1 MTPVSYPAYHPH
13 TVRHTPRGHTTPVT
27 YVLLITVPAIVA
39 VAALRP
45 R

>member
-1 MTPVSYPAYHPH
+1 MTYPRYTAHHPRKRPAH
-13 TVRHTPRGHTTPVT
+13 GATSPVT
-27 YVLLITVPAIVA
+27 YVLLITAPAVIA

>member
-1 MTPVSYPAYHPH
+1 MTYPHYQARPPQRPV
-13 TVRHTPRGHTTPVT
+13 RGTASPVT
-27 YVLLITVPAIVA
+27 YVLLITAPAVIA

>member
-1 MTPVSYPAYHPH
+1 MTPVSYPAYQ
-13 TVRHTPRGHTTPVT
+13 TPPRKRPSHNVTSPLT
-27 YVLLITVPAIVA
+27 YVLLITAPAVVA